1 MNIFFKKSI
10 QVSTAF
16 LVAFNVVFAAA
27 SDFKDFVYGILIGK
41 ILSPLT
47 VLVISLIIMYFFFN
61 SAMYLF
67 KSNKSSE
74 ERKKV
79 MESLMWSV
87 IILLILFSV
96 WGIVRMLAATLSID
110 VAI

>member
-1 MNIFFKKSI
+1 MQYFLKNIYLAVAI
-10 QVSTAF
+10 F
-16 LVAFNVVFAAA
+16 LLSFDLSFAGA
-27 SDFKDFVYGILIGK
+27 SDFKDFIYGTLIGK

-47 VLVISLIIMYFFFN
+47 ILVISLIIMYFFFN

-87 IILLILFSV
+87 IILFILFSV
-96 WGIVRMLAATLSID
+96 WGIVRMLASTLSID